1 MSANVGS
8 ACCVAQERGLLFDG
22 NLALVCFDR
31 QIEAGR
37 SRAIRNFRRLLWEYH
52 LAVAP
57 IPGSPPA
64 DFPHPN
70 QARIADLHEAY
81 FAAQDML
88 EQGGSGFIQGV
99 WDGAI
104 TGQTPIPPASFP
116 HRDLADPDGVNF
128 PSTLASLLQVFAGLG
143 ESEA

>member
-1 MSANVGS
+1 
-8 ACCVAQERGLLFDG
+8 
-22 NLALVCFDR
+22 VCFDR
-31 QIEAGR
+31 QIESGR
-37 SRAIRNFRRLLWEYH
+37 SRAIRNFRRQLLENH
-52 LAVAP
+52 LAAAP

-81 FAAQDML
+81 FAVRDTL
-88 EQGGSGFIQGV
+88 DQGGSGLIQPL
-99 WDGAI
+99 WDGSV

-116 HRDLADPDGVNF
+116 HRDLADPDGVGF
-128 PSTLASLLQVFAGLG
+128 PSTLAALLQLFAGLG